1 MWVSAT
7 ILVNSFEISRNPTG
21 KSCEIPQGESVS
33 SWMCSVLPSSL
44 HSHSYLPP
52 HVQSGGTHSYQVSLS
67 VLTLPVFFLDLMTL
81 KDIVNSSAL
90 LARLV
95 MVLNQTLHA
104 ASTNNIQESH
114 IKANYS
120 MCLKHAYCKPQ
131 VSQQSAFFNYCTY
144 CNFSYSTGV
153 LITFPA

>member
-1 MWVSAT
+1 MKSH
-7 ILVNSFEISRNPTG
+7 EIQQVRVV
-21 KSCEIPQGESVS
+21 KS
-33 SWMCSVLPSSL
+33 LR
-44 HSHSYLPP
+44 
-52 HVQSGGTHSYQVSLS
+52 VSLLA
-67 VLTLPVFFLDLMTL
+67 VGCAVCCPPAYTLTATCRHTFNQAAHTRIRFHYQFSLCQFFLDLMAL